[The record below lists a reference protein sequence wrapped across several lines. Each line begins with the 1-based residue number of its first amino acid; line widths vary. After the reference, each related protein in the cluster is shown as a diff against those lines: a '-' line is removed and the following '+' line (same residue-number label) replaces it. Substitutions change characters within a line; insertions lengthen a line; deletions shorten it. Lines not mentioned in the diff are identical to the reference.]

1 MVMKLIATVCCVC
14 VCMCLCVCG
23 CVGVQDQVLH
33 VPVCRDQGQESHHHA
48 GSHCVQSPSG
58 EACLSEQSVQERA
71 SGELR
76 VSVGKREGEE
86 ASIAMVHT
94 GTRVCGRL
102 SCGNV

>member
-1 MVMKLIATVCCVC
+1 MCDMVMKLIATVCVW
-14 VCMCLCVCG
+14 

-48 GSHCVQSPSG
+48 GSHRVQSPSG
-58 EACLSEQSVQERA
+58 EACLSEQSIQERA

-86 ASIAMVHT
+86 ASIAMAHT
-94 GTRVCGRL
+94 GTCVCGRL